1 VTFSSAQRSN
11 YALGLLS
18 VVVNAKSS
26 GTGRTDVRLYTE
38 NRSNHA
44 VLLDVWRHVTSHP
57 PTSQAYRHRV
67 RTPYPVPLQ
76 AWRHSR
82 TSSKHV

>member
-1 VTFSSAQRSN
+1 MRW
-11 YALGLLS
+11 GCCLLS

-44 VLLDVWRHVTSHP
+44 VLLDV
-57 PTSQAYRHRV
+57 
-67 RTPYPVPLQ
+67 
-76 AWRHSR
+76 
-82 TSSKHV
+82 